1 MKVASVS
8 IDIDNLPS
16 KEIVIEMALKTEL
29 YNSDPEAVKNIEIE
43 IEKSGLWKVKT
54 EEDGGLHTVLAE
66 STKKPKFR
74 K

>member
-16 KEIVIEMALKTEL
+16 KEVVIEMALKSVE
-29 YNSDPEAVKNIEIE
+29 YNSDPEAVKNIKIE
-43 IEKSGLWKVKT
+43 IEKSGLWEVKK
-54 EEDGGLHTVLAE
+54 EEDGGLHTVLTE
-66 STKKPKFR
+66 STKKPKFG